1 MPELGQDV
9 SCGWAQQPC
18 DISGGDFVVD
28 VDSPVVNYTRVV
40 DT

>member
-1 MPELGQDV
+1 MPVLRQDV

-28 VDSPVVNYTRVV
+28 VDSAVVNYMLVV
-40 DT
+40 DA